1 MGDIIVRSGRRHQWA
16 GSTGWAL
23 GEAERSRSV
32 SARPVIRATAPAV
45 RR

>member
-23 GEAERSRSV
+23 GEAERGRSV
-32 SARPVIRATAPAV
+32 SARPVIRASTPAV

>member
-16 GSTGWAL
+16 GSTGRAL
-23 GEAERSRSV
+23 GEAERGRSV